1 MKFIIEHYI
10 DEEMDTRVVHTCLVN
25 VKNISEAR
33 RIAQHTR
40 QAVLEMNADAVGYD
54 MYTDIGVDA
63 IGFKV
68 TPLPLYLK
76 NLERNAREL
85 QKEQKAL
92 DKEREDTKKA
102 VKF

>member
-10 DEEMDTRVVHTCLVN
+10 DEELDTRVVHTSLVT
-25 VKNISEAR
+25 VKDISMAR
-33 RIAQHTR
+33 RIGNKTR

-63 IGFKV
+63 IGYKV
-68 TPLPLYLK
+68 TPLPMYLK

-92 DKEREDTKKA
+92 DKEEEDTKKA
-102 VKF
+102 VKY